1 MYVVTKMTLSE
12 IKMNKYDLI
21 ERLNNRF
28 TSLEIGLQDL
38 HQQLEDL
45 PLLAARVFSLPEI
58 EKGTEHQPINHIP
71 VSVTVGTQARE
82 LALQHYQRLF
92 IHHQGQ
98 NISSKAAFRLP
109 GVLCFSVTESQLAA
123 CQQSIQYI
131 NQLKIELEHIITVE
145 SGLPSEQRF
154 EFVHTHLHGLIT
166 LNTYRTITPLINP
179 SSVRFGWAN
188 KHIIKNV
195 TREEILTQLN
205 KSLNAGRA
213 VPPFTREQ
221 WAEWVNKEIND
232 VKQLPEKARLKIK
245 RPVKVQPIARIWY
258 QEQQKQVQHPCPMPL
273 IAFCHVQSEI
283 ELPKLGELT
292 DYDVT
297 QIKHKYK
304 PDAKPLRLLLP
315 RLHLYVEIEG

>member
-1 MYVVTKMTLSE
+1 MA
-12 IKMNKYDLI
+12 KYDLI
-21 ERLNNRF
+21 ERMNSRF
-28 TSLEIGLQDL
+28 AALEIALQHL
-38 HQQLEDL
+38 HQQLNAL
-45 PLLAARVFSLPEI
+45 PLLAARVFLLPEI
-58 EKGTEHQPINHIP
+58 EKGTEHQPIEKIT
-71 VSVTVGTQARE
+71 VTAKVGNEAKD
-82 LALQHYQRLF
+82 LGLQHYQRLF

-98 NISSKAAFRLP
+98 NASSKAALRLP
-109 GVLCFSVTESQLAA
+109 GVLCFTVSDKQLGE
-123 CQQSIQYI
+123 CENTIYQI
-131 NQLKIELEHIITVE
+131 NQLKSELEHIITVE

-195 TREEILTQLN
+195 TREEILAQLN

-213 VPPFTREQ
+213 VPPFSREQ
-221 WAEWVNKEIND
+221 WMALISLEIND
-232 VKQLPEKARLKIK
+232 VKRLPENTRLKIK
-245 RPVKVQPIARIWY
+245 RPVKVQPIARVWY

-273 IAFCHVQSEI
+273 IAFCQVQSAA

-292 DYDVT
+292 DYDIN

-304 PDAKPLRLLLP
+304 PDAKPLRLLVP
-315 RLHLYVEIEG
+315 RLHLYIDVE

>member
-1 MYVVTKMTLSE
+1 
-12 IKMNKYDLI
+12 MNKYDLI

-28 TSLEIGLQDL
+28 TMLETGLQEL

-58 EKGTEHQPINHIP
+58 EKGTEHQPLMHIP
-71 VSVTVGTQARE
+71 VSATVGTAARD
-82 LALQHYQRLF
+82 LAIQHYQRLF

-98 NISSKAAFRLP
+98 NISSKAALRLP
-109 GVLCFSVTESQLAA
+109 GVLCFSVTESQLTT
-123 CQQSIQYI
+123 CKKSIQHI
-131 NQLKIELEHIITVE
+131 NQLKTELEHIITVE

-195 TREEILTQLN
+195 TREDVLAQLN

-221 WAEWVNKEIND
+221 WVNLISQEIND

-245 RPVKVQPIARIWY
+245 RPVKVQPIARVWY
-258 QEQQKQVQHPCPMPL
+258 QEEQKQVQHPCPVPL
-273 IAFCHVQSEI
+273 IAFYHLQSAVG
-283 ELPKLGELT
+283 LPKLGELT
-292 DYDVT
+292 DYDAN

-304 PDAKPLRLLLP
+304 PDAKPLQLLVP
-315 RLHLYVEIEG
+315 RLHLYVEI

>member
-1 MYVVTKMTLSE
+1 MA
-12 IKMNKYDLI
+12 KYDLI
-21 ERLNNRF
+21 ERMNGRF
-28 TSLEIGLQDL
+28 AALEIALQHL
-38 HQQLEDL
+38 HQQLNAL
-45 PLLAARVFSLPEI
+45 PLLAARVFLLPEI
-58 EKGTEHQPINHIP
+58 EKGTEHQPIEKIT
-71 VSVTVGTQARE
+71 VTAKVGNEAKD
-82 LALQHYQRLF
+82 LGLQHYQRLF

-98 NISSKAAFRLP
+98 NTSSKAALRLP
-109 GVLCFSVTESQLAA
+109 GVLCFTVSDKQLGE
-123 CQQSIQYI
+123 CENTIYQI
-131 NQLKIELEHIITVE
+131 NQLKSELEHIITVE

-195 TREEILTQLN
+195 TREEILAQLN

-213 VPPFTREQ
+213 VPPFSREQ
-221 WAEWVNKEIND
+221 WMALISLEIND
-232 VKQLPEKARLKIK
+232 VKRLPENTRLKIK
-245 RPVKVQPIARIWY
+245 RPVKVQPIARVWY

-273 IAFCHVQSEI
+273 IAFCQVQSAA

-292 DYDVT
+292 DYDIN

-304 PDAKPLRLLLP
+304 PDAKPLRLLVP
-315 RLHLYVEIEG
+315 RLHLYIDVE

>member
-1 MYVVTKMTLSE
+1 MA
-12 IKMNKYDLI
+12 KYDLI
-21 ERLNNRF
+21 ERMNGSF
-28 TSLEIGLQDL
+28 AALEIALDHL
-38 HQQLEDL
+38 HQQLNAL

-58 EKGTEHQPINHIP
+58 EKGTEHQPIEKI
-71 VSVTVGTQARE
+71 SVTAKVGNKAKE
-82 LALQHYQRLF
+82 LGLQHYQRLF

-98 NISSKAAFRLP
+98 NASSKAALRLP
-109 GVLCFSVTESQLAA
+109 GVLCFSVSDKQLGECENTIA
-123 CQQSIQYI
+123 QI
-131 NQLKIELEHIITVE
+131 NQLKNELEHIITVE

-195 TREEILTQLN
+195 TREEILVQLN

-213 VPPFTREQ
+213 VPPFSREQ
-221 WAEWVNKEIND
+221 WMELISLEIND
-232 VKQLPEKARLKIK
+232 VKRLPENTRLKIK
-245 RPVKVQPIARIWY
+245 RPVKVQPIARVWY

-273 IAFCHVQSEI
+273 IAFCQVQSAA
-283 ELPKLGELT
+283 ELPKLGELI
-292 DYDVT
+292 DYDIN

-304 PDAKPLRLLLP
+304 PDAKPLRLLVP
-315 RLHLYVEIEG
+315 RLHLYIDVE

>member
-1 MYVVTKMTLSE
+1 MA
-12 IKMNKYDLI
+12 KYDLI
-21 ERLNNRF
+21 ERMNG
-28 TSLEIGLQDL
+28 SVAALEIALQHL
-38 HQQLEDL
+38 HQQLNTL
-45 PLLAARVFSLPEI
+45 PLLAARVFLLPEI
-58 EKGTEHQPINHIP
+58 EKGTEHQPIEKIT
-71 VSVTVGTQARE
+71 VTAKVGNEAKD
-82 LALQHYQRLF
+82 LGLQHYQRLF

-98 NISSKAAFRLP
+98 NTSSKAALRLP
-109 GVLCFSVTESQLAA
+109 GVLCFTVSDKQLGE
-123 CQQSIQYI
+123 CENTIYQI
-131 NQLKIELEHIITVE
+131 NQLKSELEHIITVE

-195 TREEILTQLN
+195 TREEILAQLN

-213 VPPFTREQ
+213 VPPFSREQ
-221 WAEWVNKEIND
+221 WVALISLEIND
-232 VKQLPEKARLKIK
+232 VKRLPENTRLKIK
-245 RPVKVQPIARIWY
+245 RPVKVQPIARVWY

-273 IAFCHVQSEI
+273 IAFCQEQSAA

-292 DYDVT
+292 DYDIN

-304 PDAKPLRLLLP
+304 PDAKPLRLLVP
-315 RLHLYVEIEG
+315 RLHLYIDVE

>member
-1 MYVVTKMTLSE
+1 
-12 IKMNKYDLI
+12 MNKYDLI
-21 ERLNNRF
+21 DRLNNRF
-28 TSLEIGLQDL
+28 ASLEVGLQDL

-58 EKGTEHQPINHIP
+58 AKGTEHQPINHI
-71 VSVTVGTQARE
+71 SVRATVGTQARD

-98 NISSKAAFRLP
+98 NISSKAALRLP

-123 CQQSIQYI
+123 CQKSIQHI
-131 NQLKIELEHIITVE
+131 NQLKTELEHIVTVE

-195 TREEILTQLN
+195 TREEILAQLN

-213 VPPFTREQ
+213 VPPLTREQ
-221 WAEWVNKEIND
+221 WAEMINQEIND
-232 VKQLPEKARLKIK
+232 VLQLPEKARLKIK

-273 IAFCHVQSEI
+273 IAFCQMQSDA

-292 DYDVT
+292 DYDAS

-304 PDAKPLRLLLP
+304 PDAKPLRLLVP
-315 RLHLYVEIEG
+315 RLHLHLEIEE

>member
-1 MYVVTKMTLSE
+1 MA
-12 IKMNKYDLI
+12 KYDLI
-21 ERLNNRF
+21 ERMNGRF
-28 TSLEIGLQDL
+28 AALEIALQHL
-38 HQQLEDL
+38 HQQLNAL
-45 PLLAARVFSLPEI
+45 PLLAARVFLLPEI
-58 EKGTEHQPINHIP
+58 EKGTEHQPIEKIT
-71 VSVTVGTQARE
+71 VTAKVGNEAKD
-82 LALQHYQRLF
+82 LGLQHYQRLF

-98 NISSKAAFRLP
+98 NASSKAALRLP
-109 GVLCFSVTESQLAA
+109 GVLCFTVSDKQLGE
-123 CQQSIQYI
+123 CENTIYQI
-131 NQLKIELEHIITVE
+131 NQLKSELEHIITVE

-195 TREEILTQLN
+195 TREEILAQLN

-213 VPPFTREQ
+213 VPPFSREQ
-221 WAEWVNKEIND
+221 WMALISLEIND
-232 VKQLPEKARLKIK
+232 VKRLPENTRLKIK
-245 RPVKVQPIARIWY
+245 RPVKVQPIARVWY

-273 IAFCHVQSEI
+273 IAFCQVQSAA

-292 DYDVT
+292 DYDIN

-304 PDAKPLRLLLP
+304 PEAKPLRLLVP
-315 RLHLYVEIEG
+315 RLHLYIDVE

>member
-1 MYVVTKMTLSE
+1 MYVVTKIRLVKDT
-12 IKMNKYDLI
+12 MNKYDLI

-28 TSLEIGLQDL
+28 TALEAGLQGL

-58 EKGTEHQPINHIP
+58 EKGTEHQPILYIP
-71 VSVTVGTQARE
+71 VNATVGTAARD
-82 LALQHYQRLF
+82 LAIQHYQRLF

-98 NISSKAAFRLP
+98 NVSSKAALRLP
-109 GVLCFSVTESQLAA
+109 GVVCFSVTESQLAT
-123 CQQSIQYI
+123 CQKSIQHI
-131 NQLKIELEHIITVE
+131 NQLKTELEHIITVE

-195 TREEILTQLN
+195 TREDVLAQLN

-213 VPPFTREQ
+213 VPPFSREQ
-221 WAEWVNKEIND
+221 WVELISQEIND
-232 VKQLPEKARLKIK
+232 VQRLPEQARLKIK
-245 RPVKVQPIARIWY
+245 RPVKVQPIARVWY

-273 IAFCHVQSEI
+273 IAFCQLQSTA

-292 DYDVT
+292 DYDAN

-304 PDAKPLRLLLP
+304 PDAKPLQLL
-315 RLHLYVEIEG
+315 

>member
-1 MYVVTKMTLSE
+1 MP
-12 IKMNKYDLI
+12 KYDLI
-21 ERLNNRF
+21 ERMNGSF
-28 TSLEIGLQDL
+28 AALEIALDYL
-38 HQQLEDL
+38 HQQLNAL

-58 EKGTEHQPINHIP
+58 EKGTEHQPIEKI
-71 VSVTVGTQARE
+71 SVTAKVGNEAKE
-82 LALQHYQRLF
+82 LGLQHYQRLF

-98 NISSKAAFRLP
+98 NASSKAALRLP
-109 GVLCFSVTESQLAA
+109 GVLCFTVSDKQLGECENTIA
-123 CQQSIQYI
+123 QI
-131 NQLKIELEHIITVE
+131 NQLKSELEHIITVE

-195 TREEILTQLN
+195 TREEILVQLN

-213 VPPFTREQ
+213 VPPFSREQ
-221 WAEWVNKEIND
+221 WMALISLEIND
-232 VKQLPEKARLKIK
+232 VKRLPENTRLKIK
-245 RPVKVQPIARIWY
+245 RPVKVQPIARVWY

-273 IAFCHVQSEI
+273 IAFCQAQSAA
-283 ELPKLGELT
+283 ELPKLGELI
-292 DYDVT
+292 DYDIN

-304 PDAKPLRLLLP
+304 PDAKPLRLLVP
-315 RLHLYVEIEG
+315 RLHLYIDVE

>member
-1 MYVVTKMTLSE
+1 MA
-12 IKMNKYDLI
+12 KYDLI
-21 ERLNNRF
+21 ERMNGSF
-28 TSLEIGLQDL
+28 AALEIALQHL
-38 HQQLEDL
+38 HQQLNAL
-45 PLLAARVFSLPEI
+45 PLLAARVFLLPEI
-58 EKGTEHQPINHIP
+58 EKGTEHQPIEKIT
-71 VSVTVGTQARE
+71 VTAKVGNEAKD
-82 LALQHYQRLF
+82 LGLQHYQRLF

-98 NISSKAAFRLP
+98 NASSKAALRLP
-109 GVLCFSVTESQLAA
+109 GVLCFTVSDKQLGE
-123 CQQSIQYI
+123 CENTIYQI
-131 NQLKIELEHIITVE
+131 NQLKSELEHIITVE

-195 TREEILTQLN
+195 TREEILAQLN

-213 VPPFTREQ
+213 VPPFSREQ
-221 WAEWVNKEIND
+221 WVALISLEIND
-232 VKQLPEKARLKIK
+232 VKRLPENTRLKIK
-245 RPVKVQPIARIWY
+245 RPVKVQPIARVWY

-273 IAFCHVQSEI
+273 IAFCQEQSAA

-292 DYDVT
+292 DYDIN

-304 PDAKPLRLLLP
+304 PDAKPLRLLVP
-315 RLHLYVEIEG
+315 RLHLYIDVE

>member
-1 MYVVTKMTLSE
+1 MA
-12 IKMNKYDLI
+12 KYDLI
-21 ERLNNRF
+21 ERMNGSF
-28 TSLEIGLQDL
+28 AALEIALQHL
-38 HQQLEDL
+38 HQQLNAL
-45 PLLAARVFSLPEI
+45 PLLAARVFLLPEI
-58 EKGTEHQPINHIP
+58 EKGTEHQPIEKIT
-71 VSVTVGTQARE
+71 VTAKVGNEAKD
-82 LALQHYQRLF
+82 LGLQHYQRLF

-98 NISSKAAFRLP
+98 NTSSKAALRLP
-109 GVLCFSVTESQLAA
+109 GVLCFTVSDKQLGE
-123 CQQSIQYI
+123 CENTIYQI
-131 NQLKIELEHIITVE
+131 NQLKSELEHIITVE

-195 TREEILTQLN
+195 TREEILAQLN

-213 VPPFTREQ
+213 VPPFSREQ
-221 WAEWVNKEIND
+221 WMALISLEIND
-232 VKQLPEKARLKIK
+232 VKRLPENTRLKIK
-245 RPVKVQPIARIWY
+245 RPVKVQPIARVWY

-273 IAFCHVQSEI
+273 IAFCQEQSAA

-292 DYDVT
+292 DYDIN

-304 PDAKPLRLLLP
+304 PDAKPLRLLVP
-315 RLHLYVEIEG
+315 RLHLYIDVE

>member
-1 MYVVTKMTLSE
+1 
-12 IKMNKYDLI
+12 MNKYDLI

-28 TSLEIGLQDL
+28 TALEAELQEL
-38 HQQLEDL
+38 HQQLEHL

-58 EKGTEHQPINHIP
+58 EKGTEHQPITHIP
-71 VSVTVGTQARE
+71 VSATVGTAARD
-82 LALQHYQRLF
+82 LAIQHYQRLF

-98 NISSKAAFRLP
+98 NVSSKAALRLP
-109 GVLCFSVTESQLAA
+109 GVLCFSVTESQLAT
-123 CQQSIQYI
+123 CQKSIQHI
-131 NQLKIELEHIITVE
+131 NQLKTELEHIITVE

-195 TREEILTQLN
+195 TRADVLAQLN

-213 VPPFTREQ
+213 VPPFSREQ
-221 WAEWVNKEIND
+221 WVDLISQEIND
-232 VKQLPEKARLKIK
+232 VQRLPEQARLKIK
-245 RPVKVQPIARIWY
+245 RPVKVQPIARVWY

-273 IAFCHVQSEI
+273 IAFCQLQSI
-283 ELPKLGELT
+283 AELPKLGELT
-292 DYDVT
+292 DYDAN

-304 PDAKPLRLLLP
+304 PDAKPLQLLVP
-315 RLHLYVEIEG
+315 RLHLYVDI

>member
-1 MYVVTKMTLSE
+1 MA
-12 IKMNKYDLI
+12 KYDLI
-21 ERLNNRF
+21 ERMNGRF
-28 TSLEIGLQDL
+28 AALEIALQHL
-38 HQQLEDL
+38 HQQLNTL
-45 PLLAARVFSLPEI
+45 PLLAARVFLLPEI
-58 EKGTEHQPINHIP
+58 EKGTEHQPIEKIT
-71 VSVTVGTQARE
+71 VTAKVGNEAKD
-82 LALQHYQRLF
+82 LGLQHYQRLF

-98 NISSKAAFRLP
+98 NASSKAALRLP
-109 GVLCFSVTESQLAA
+109 GVLCFTVSDKQLGE
-123 CQQSIQYI
+123 CENTIYQI
-131 NQLKIELEHIITVE
+131 NQLKSELEHIITVE

-195 TREEILTQLN
+195 TREEILAQLN

-213 VPPFTREQ
+213 VPPFSREQ
-221 WAEWVNKEIND
+221 WMALISLEIND
-232 VKQLPEKARLKIK
+232 VKRLPENTRLKIK
-245 RPVKVQPIARIWY
+245 RPVKVQPIARVWY

-273 IAFCHVQSEI
+273 IAFCQVQSAA

-292 DYDVT
+292 DYDIN

-304 PDAKPLRLLLP
+304 PDAKPLRLLVP
-315 RLHLYVEIEG
+315 RLHLYIDVE

>member
-1 MYVVTKMTLSE
+1 MALFE
-12 IKMNKYDLI
+12 IMMNKYDLI
-21 ERLNNRF
+21 DRLNNRF
-28 TSLEIGLQDL
+28 ASLEVGLQDL

-58 EKGTEHQPINHIP
+58 AKGTEHQPINHI
-71 VSVTVGTQARE
+71 SVRATVGTQARD

-98 NISSKAAFRLP
+98 NISSKAALRLP

-123 CQQSIQYI
+123 CQKSIQHI
-131 NQLKIELEHIITVE
+131 NQLKTELEHIVTVE

-195 TREEILTQLN
+195 TREEILAQLN

-213 VPPFTREQ
+213 VPPLTREQ
-221 WAEWVNKEIND
+221 WAEMINQEIND
-232 VKQLPEKARLKIK
+232 VLQLPEKARLKIK

-273 IAFCHVQSEI
+273 IAFCQMQSDA

-292 DYDVT
+292 DYDAS

-304 PDAKPLRLLLP
+304 PDAKPLRLLVP
-315 RLHLYVEIEG
+315 RLHLHLEIEE

>member
-1 MYVVTKMTLSE
+1 MT
-12 IKMNKYDLI
+12 KYDLI

-28 TSLEIGLQDL
+28 TALEVGLQEL

-58 EKGTEHQPINHIP
+58 EKGTEHQPIMHIP
-71 VSVTVGTQARE
+71 VSATVGAEARD
-82 LALQHYQRLF
+82 LAIQHYQRLF

-98 NISSKAAFRLP
+98 NVSSKAALRLP
-109 GVLCFSVTESQLAA
+109 GVLCFSVTEHQLAA
-123 CQQSIQYI
+123 CQKSIQHI
-131 NQLKIELEHIITVE
+131 NQLKTELEHIITVE

-195 TREEILTQLN
+195 TREEVLAQLN

-213 VPPFTREQ
+213 IPPFSREQ
-221 WAEWVNKEIND
+221 WAELISQEIND
-232 VKQLPEKARLKIK
+232 VQQLPEQARLKIK
-245 RPVKVQPIARIWY
+245 RPVKVQPIARVWY

-273 IAFCHVQSEI
+273 IAFCQIQSAV

-292 DYDVT
+292 DYDAN

-304 PDAKPLRLLLP
+304 PDAKPLRLLVP
-315 RLHLYVEIEG
+315 RLHLHVEV

>member
-1 MYVVTKMTLSE
+1 MA
-12 IKMNKYDLI
+12 KYDLI
-21 ERLNNRF
+21 ERMNGSF
-28 TSLEIGLQDL
+28 AALEIALQHL
-38 HQQLEDL
+38 HQQLNAL

-58 EKGTEHQPINHIP
+58 EKGTEHQPIEKI
-71 VSVTVGTQARE
+71 SVTAKVGNEAKE
-82 LALQHYQRLF
+82 LGLQHYQRLF

-98 NISSKAAFRLP
+98 NASSKAALRLP
-109 GVLCFSVTESQLAA
+109 GVLCFSVSDKQLGECENTIA
-123 CQQSIQYI
+123 QI
-131 NQLKIELEHIITVE
+131 NQLKNELEHIITVE

-195 TREEILTQLN
+195 TREEILVQLN

-213 VPPFTREQ
+213 VPPFSREQ
-221 WAEWVNKEIND
+221 WMELISLEIND
-232 VKQLPEKARLKIK
+232 VKRLPENTRLKIK
-245 RPVKVQPIARIWY
+245 RPVKVQPIARVWY

-273 IAFCHVQSEI
+273 IAFCQVQSAA
-283 ELPKLGELT
+283 ELPKLGELI
-292 DYDVT
+292 DYDIN

-304 PDAKPLRLLLP
+304 PDAKPLRLLVP
-315 RLHLYVEIEG
+315 RLHLYIDVE

>member
-1 MYVVTKMTLSE
+1 MA
-12 IKMNKYDLI
+12 KYDLI
-21 ERLNNRF
+21 ERMNGSF
-28 TSLEIGLQDL
+28 AALEIALQHL
-38 HQQLEDL
+38 HQQLNAL
-45 PLLAARVFSLPEI
+45 PLLAARVFLLPEI
-58 EKGTEHQPINHIP
+58 EKGTEHQPIEKIT
-71 VSVTVGTQARE
+71 VTAKVGNEAKD
-82 LALQHYQRLF
+82 LGLQHYQRLF

-98 NISSKAAFRLP
+98 NASSKAALRLP
-109 GVLCFSVTESQLAA
+109 GVLCFTVSDKQLGE
-123 CQQSIQYI
+123 CENTIYQI
-131 NQLKIELEHIITVE
+131 NQLKSELEHIITVE

-195 TREEILTQLN
+195 TREEILAQLN

-213 VPPFTREQ
+213 VPPFSREQ
-221 WAEWVNKEIND
+221 WMALISLEIND
-232 VKQLPEKARLKIK
+232 VKRLPENTRLKIK
-245 RPVKVQPIARIWY
+245 RPVKVQPIARVWY

-273 IAFCHVQSEI
+273 IAFCQVQSAA

-292 DYDVT
+292 DYDIN

-304 PDAKPLRLLLP
+304 PDAKPLRLLVP
-315 RLHLYVEIEG
+315 RLHLYINVE

>member
-1 MYVVTKMTLSE
+1 MA
-12 IKMNKYDLI
+12 KYDLI
-21 ERLNNRF
+21 ERMNGRF
-28 TSLEIGLQDL
+28 AALEIALQHL
-38 HQQLEDL
+38 HQQLNAL
-45 PLLAARVFSLPEI
+45 PLLAARVFLLPEI
-58 EKGTEHQPINHIP
+58 EKGTEHQPIEKIT
-71 VSVTVGTQARE
+71 VTAKVGNEAKD
-82 LALQHYQRLF
+82 LGLQHYQRLF

-98 NISSKAAFRLP
+98 NTSSKAALRLP
-109 GVLCFSVTESQLAA
+109 GVLCFTVSDKQLGE
-123 CQQSIQYI
+123 CENTIYQI
-131 NQLKIELEHIITVE
+131 NQLKSELEHIITVE

-195 TREEILTQLN
+195 TREEILAQLN

-213 VPPFTREQ
+213 VPPFSREQ
-221 WAEWVNKEIND
+221 WVALISLEIND
-232 VKQLPEKARLKIK
+232 VKRLPENTRLKIK
-245 RPVKVQPIARIWY
+245 RPVKVQPIARVWY

-273 IAFCHVQSEI
+273 IAFCQVQSAA

-292 DYDVT
+292 DYDIN

-304 PDAKPLRLLLP
+304 PDAKPLRLLVP
-315 RLHLYVEIEG
+315 RLHLYIDVE

>member
-1 MYVVTKMTLSE
+1 
-12 IKMNKYDLI
+12 MNKYDLI

-28 TSLEIGLQDL
+28 TMLETGLQEL
-38 HQQLEDL
+38 HQQLEGL

-58 EKGTEHQPINHIP
+58 EKGTEHHPLMHIP
-71 VSVTVGTQARE
+71 VSATVGTAARD
-82 LALQHYQRLF
+82 LAIQHYQRLF

-98 NISSKAAFRLP
+98 NISSKAALRLP
-109 GVLCFSVTESQLAA
+109 GVLCFSVTGSQLIT
-123 CQQSIQYI
+123 CKKSIQHI
-131 NQLKIELEHIITVE
+131 NQLKTELEHIITVE

-195 TREEILTQLN
+195 TREDVLAQLN

-221 WAEWVNKEIND
+221 WVNLISQEIND

-245 RPVKVQPIARIWY
+245 RPVKVQPIARVWY
-258 QEQQKQVQHPCPMPL
+258 QEEQKQIQHPCPVPL
-273 IAFCHVQSEI
+273 IAFCHLQSAVG
-283 ELPKLGELT
+283 LPKLGELT
-292 DYDVT
+292 DYDAN

-304 PDAKPLRLLLP
+304 PDAKPLQLLVP
-315 RLHLYVEIEG
+315 RLHLYVEI